1 MVRCRYLKGG
11 DACIFFLYPAGIQE
25 RRRICMKWINVA
37 KITKWILD
45 FMFYAGIAACFT
57 LPFSLRF
64 IGKFFPHYEIFY
76 VPMLILFFISGVFAI
91 LIILE
96 LRCMFQTVLEGD
108 CFVKENVKSLE
119 RMAVYSFFIAV
130 VSGARLAIVITPATL
145 VIILI
150 FVIA

>member
-76 VPMLILFFISGVFAI
+76 VPMLILFFIPPDSSPTVRF
-91 LIILE
+91 IIG
-96 LRCMFQTVLEGD
+96 FTPNKAAAPVS
-108 CFVKENVKSLE
+108 KSSF
-119 RMAVYSFFIAV
+119 MAFLFYF
-130 VSGARLAIVITPATL
+130 
-145 VIILI
+145 
-150 FVIA
+150 